1 MAVTCRL
8 KRDRT
13 IQLLSASL
21 LIFALSFLLPLFSSD
36 RYCHNLPLAHVF
48 GIASMV
54 ILLGFFFWNRA
65 TSTRKKIASGVGEA
79 ICILAILLN
88 LVLTVAA
95 GNLCRVLPW
104 R

>member
-1 MAVTCRL
+1 MAITCRL

-13 IQLLSASL
+13 IQLFSASL
-21 LIFALSFLLPLFSSD
+21 LIFALSFVLPLFSTD
-36 RYCHNLPLAHVF
+36 RYCHNLRLAHVF

-54 ILLGFFFWNRA
+54 ILLGFLFWNRA

-88 LVLTVAA
+88 LGAIVAA
-95 GNLCRVLPW
+95 GDLCRGIN
-104 R
+104 

>member
-1 MAVTCRL
+1 
-8 KRDRT
+8 
-13 IQLLSASL
+13 
-21 LIFALSFLLPLFSSD
+21 
-36 RYCHNLPLAHVF
+36 
-48 GIASMV
+48 MV